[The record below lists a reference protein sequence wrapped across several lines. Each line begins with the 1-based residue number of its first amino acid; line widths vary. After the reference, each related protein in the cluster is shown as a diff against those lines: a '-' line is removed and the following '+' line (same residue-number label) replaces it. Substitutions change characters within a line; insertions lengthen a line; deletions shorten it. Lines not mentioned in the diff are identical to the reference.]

1 MREMKDSV
9 IEWIG
14 YIPKNWNM
22 SKIGS
27 LYTQRNEKVSD
38 KEYQPL
44 SVTMQGVLPQLASAA
59 KTDDGDNR
67 KLVRV
72 GDFAINSRSDRRGS
86 CGISPLDGSVSL
98 INIILTPRTT
108 MHSGYYDWLFHTTLF
123 ADEFYKWGHGI
134 VADLWTTRWQEMKS
148 ICVPV
153 PEYAEQ
159 KHISE
164 FLDSECAEIDAVLEK
179 TRASIDEYK
188 KLKQAVITQAVT
200 KGIRG
205 DRPMKDSGIEWIDKI
220 PKEWKSIR
228 LKNLFEFGKGLSIT
242 KDNLIDEGIPVISYG
257 QIHSKQTSGVELQP
271 HLFRYVDK
279 NYLDSNPQSI
289 VHSGD
294 FIFADTSEDLEGC
307 GNAVFVSKEMN
318 LFAGYHTIILVNKK
332 SLSNKYYAYLFRSD
346 LWRSQIRS
354 KVSGVKL
361 FSISKKILSD
371 AILLVPTD
379 NEMNQIVN
387 YLDAK
392 CAEIDNLISKKEQYI
407 NEIENYKKSLIYE
420 YVTGKK
426 ECPAMVQN
434 EDVSNAYPYF
444 PAPVHASSA
453 RFAQAVLMSKIL
465 EESSKGMG
473 RVKLEKTLFTIENHI
488 GFDFDTEYFREAAG
502 PLDASIYEC
511 EKIITRR
518 NKWFSMKTS
527 SYGVSYAPTNDVD
540 KYKKYYA
547 KYFSEYNS
555 EIERI
560 IDVFRNYTTEQA
572 EIIATLFAAWNDAII
587 DKKQF
592 TDDDIV
598 DDVLNNW
605 HESKRRFPRQVWLR
619 AMNEIRKN
627 HIIPKGYGKHTVM
640 KEMQ

>member
-1 MREMKDSV
+1 MREMKDSG

-179 TRASIDEYK
+179 TRASINEYK

-205 DRPMKDSGIEWIDKI
+205 DRPMKDSGESFLHKVPVGWTNSKI
-220 PKEWKSIR
+220 KYCAIFSPLCNTSHLTEDSIVTFTPMECI
-228 LKNLFEFGKGLSIT
+228 KNGYFENREAVFASMNSSYTQYQEGDIVFAKVTPCFENGNIAIMQGLSFEFGFGSSELFVLRPKSINTKFLFYYLQNDIFKQYACATMTGTGGLKRVSPSFVRNFPIFLPS
-242 KDNLIDEGIPVISYG
+242 DSEQADIAE
-257 QIHSKQTSGVELQP
+257 
-271 HLFRYVDK
+271 
-279 NYLDSNPQSI
+279 YLD
-289 VHSGD
+289 
-294 FIFADTSEDLEGC
+294 
-307 GNAVFVSKEMN
+307 
-318 LFAGYHTIILVNKK
+318 Y
-332 SLSNKYYAYLFRSD
+332 
-346 LWRSQIRS
+346 
-354 KVSGVKL
+354 
-361 FSISKKILSD
+361 
-371 AILLVPTD
+371 
-379 NEMNQIVN
+379 
-387 YLDAK
+387 K
-392 CAEIDNLISKKEQYI
+392 CKEIDLLISKKQQYLT
-407 NEIENYKKSLIYE
+407 EIENYKKSLIYE
-420 YVTGKK
+420 YATGKK
-426 ECPAMVQN
+426 ECPAINQN
-434 EDVSNAYPYF
+434 DDVSNAYPYF
-444 PAPVHASSA
+444 PAPVHASSP

-488 GFDFDTEYFREAAG
+488 GFNFDTEYLREAAG

-518 NKWFSMKTS
+518 NKWFSTKTS